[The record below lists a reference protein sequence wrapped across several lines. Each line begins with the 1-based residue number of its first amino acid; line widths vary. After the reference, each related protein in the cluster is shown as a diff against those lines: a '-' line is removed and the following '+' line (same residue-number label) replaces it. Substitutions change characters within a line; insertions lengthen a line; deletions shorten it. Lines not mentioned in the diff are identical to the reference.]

1 MLNDKQERFC
11 REYVID
17 LNATQAAIRAGYSEK
32 TAYSIGI
39 ENLRKPEIESRIAEL
54 KQGISERLEITA
66 DMVTRELWALAT
78 YSIQDLVEDSGEV
91 INIKN
96 ADRSLLK
103 PITGFKV
110 TKKII
115 HFEGGSEETI
125 TTDVKLADKISAIEK
140 VGKHI
145 GYFEADNKQ
154 KQPIVNL
161 GNLSDADLE
170 KLSEIK
176 DKID

>member
-17 LNATQAAIRAGYSEK
+17 LNATQAAIRAGYSEA
-32 TAYSIGI
+32 TAYSQA
-39 ENLRKPEIESRIAEL
+39 ERLLRNVEVSNFISDL
-54 KQGISERLEITA
+54 KDGISERLEITA

-78 YSIQDLVEDSGEV
+78 YSIQDLVEESGEV
-91 INIKN
+91 VNIKN
-96 ADRSLLK
+96 ADREILK
-103 PITGFKV
+103 PVTGFKV

-115 HFEGGSEETI
+115 NFEGGSEETI
-125 TTDVKLADKISAIEK
+125 TTDVKLADKISALEK

-154 KQPIVNL
+154 KQTVLNL
-161 GNLSDADLE
+161 GNLSDSDLE

-176 DKID
+176 DKLD